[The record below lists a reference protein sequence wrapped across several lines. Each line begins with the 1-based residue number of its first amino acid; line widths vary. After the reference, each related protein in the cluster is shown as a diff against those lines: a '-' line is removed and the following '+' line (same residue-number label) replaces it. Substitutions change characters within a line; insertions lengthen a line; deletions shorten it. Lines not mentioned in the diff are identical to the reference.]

1 MSILIK
7 RLKHLTFKIDVD
19 NVDDVDA
26 FFDEYLYSVYI
37 IKKMIKIYDLYKA
50 KKIPSTMSTMSTII
64 EKRLVYAV
72 LYVDNFKTQ
81 CPQRQLKRL

>member
-37 IKKMIKIYDLYKA
+37 VKKKIIKISALYKA
-50 KKIPSTMSTMSTII
+50 KKY
-64 EKRLVYAV
+64 RQ
-72 LYVDNFKTQ
+72 Q
-81 CPQRQLKRL
+81 CQQRQQSLKNGLFMRFYMLTFLKCNVHNVN